1 MLSAVVWY
9 EPTVTESQLPT
20 RIAIADRRPLP
31 CPPRVATPPVRVEG
45 PSYSPPCMGDMTS
58 HEVAS

>member
-1 MLSAVVWY
+1 MLTAVLTY
-9 EPTVTESQLPT
+9 EPTLTESTLPT

-45 PSYSPPCMGDMTS
+45 PSYSNPWQGDTAT
-58 HEVAS
+58 HEGGY